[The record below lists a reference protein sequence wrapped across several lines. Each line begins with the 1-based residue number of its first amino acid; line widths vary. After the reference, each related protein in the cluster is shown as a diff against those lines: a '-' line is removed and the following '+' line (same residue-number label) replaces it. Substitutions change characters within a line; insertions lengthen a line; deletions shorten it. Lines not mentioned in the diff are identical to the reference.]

1 MFAVVTFHQRI
12 HAYTGILML
21 YWLRLIFFDLLNND
35 IRKYSDLSNVC
46 WLGDMNGRTAQPVD
60 YTPDV
65 HMNRYID
72 IQSTQ
77 SGFYVFR
84 RGQIYLEMPIAGD
97 SKQTIAVVFR

>member
-1 MFAVVTFHQRI
+1 M
-12 HAYTGILML
+12 
-21 YWLRLIFFDLLNND
+21 DLLNND
-35 IRKYSDLSNVC
+35 IRKYSDLGIVC
-46 WLGDMNGRTAQPVD
+46 WLGADMNGRSAQPVD

-84 RGQIYLEMPIAGD
+84 RGQICLELPIAGD